1 MRLVTFWRDTGLH
14 IGVVENSFVN
24 DVGLLSS
31 LAVNAD
37 KWRDL
42 RAGRREPLYLNRLRL
57 GPSLLRPGKLLCIG
71 LNYFRHATESDET
84 PPETPLV
91 FGKLANS
98 VAASGQEIAL
108 PDTAGQ
114 YDYEAEL
121 GVVIGRRCRNVDET
135 HALEYVFGY
144 CCANDLSSRELQFRT
159 SQWFLGKSLD
169 GFLPVGPELVTAD
182 EVGDPQALGIRCWVN
197 GELRQ
202 SSSTAK
208 MIFSVSE
215 IISYLSRYVTL
226 EPGDFIATGTP
237 EGVVLGMKEKKWLT
251 PGDVVEVEVERLG
264 RLRNR
269 LVSGGLNEGQHHK
282 AKYQ

>member
-1 MRLVTFWRDTGLH
+1 VTFWLDTGLH
-14 IGVVENSFVN
+14 IGVVENGFVS
-24 DVGLLSS
+24 DAGLVSS

-42 RAGRREPLYLNRLRL
+42 RAERQEPLYLNRLRL

-121 GVVIGRRCRNVDET
+121 GVVIGRRCRNVDEP
-135 HALEYVFGY
+135 HALDYVFGY

-208 MIFSVSE
+208 MMFSVSE
-215 IISYLSRYVTL
+215 IISYVSRYVTL

-251 PGDVVEVEVERLG
+251 PGDVVEVEVDRLG

-269 LVSGGLNEGQHHK
+269 LVSPLLNK
-282 AKYQ
+282 D